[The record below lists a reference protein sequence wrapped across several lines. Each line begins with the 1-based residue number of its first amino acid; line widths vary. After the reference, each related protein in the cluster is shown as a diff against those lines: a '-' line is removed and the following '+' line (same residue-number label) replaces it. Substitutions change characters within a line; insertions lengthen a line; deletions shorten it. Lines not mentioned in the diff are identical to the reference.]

1 MTRKLDARAQRSQKA
16 LLRAGMELLNAN
28 PDATLS
34 DIANH
39 AGVGRT
45 TLYRQYETREKLINA
60 IAVYSL
66 GALNEVTDPIERQAT
81 SALDA
86 VRLLFE
92 LAMPLTEELQFLMR
106 LDQWGESDPT
116 VAAISERHA
125 EEMRE
130 LVELGKKEGSI
141 DGNLPTSWVVNLI
154 DGLFIVAWLQL
165 QEGAY
170 TPKRVASLAF
180 TSFCSGVSSS

>member
-1 MTRKLDARAQRSQKA
+1 
-16 LLRAGMELLNAN
+16 MELLNAN

-34 DIANH
+34 DIASH

-60 IAVYSL
+60 IAVYCL
-66 GALNEVTDPIERQAT
+66 GALNDVTDPIERQAT

-92 LAMPLTEELQFLMR
+92 LAIPLTEELQFLMR
-106 LDQWGESDPT
+106 LDQWGESDPK
-116 VAAISERHA
+116 VAAISKRHA
-125 EEMRE
+125 KEMRE

-141 DGNLPTSWVVNLI
+141 DRSLPTSWVVNLI
-154 DGLFIVAWLQL
+154 DGLFIVCWMQL
-165 QEGAY
+165 QEEAY
-170 TPKRVASLAF
+170 TPDQVAILAF
-180 TSFCSGVSSS
+180 TSFAAGCRHREFRATSGA